1 MRTMFVVRC
10 KSCRRSGFTLL
21 ESLLAMSILAF
32 AAAGVLLPF
41 ASGASIRAEAA
52 RITLAS
58 QLAGNL
64 LGEISVSETAPSG
77 WDGFSESASEMTDL
91 SGDVIDDIAYAG
103 LSRVVSV
110 KTASIG
116 GVVNYWVTVT
126 VKYQGNDVVSL
137 SRLIGG

>member
-58 QLAGNL
+58 QLAGDL
-64 LGEISVSETAPSG
+64 LEEISESASG
-77 WDGFSESASEMTDL
+77 PAVWDGFSESEAMMTDY
-91 SGDVIDDIAYAG
+91 SGNFLTDGTYAG
-103 LSRVVSV
+103 LSRVVSSQAATV
-110 KTASIG
+110 G